1 MKLENMLLEEGLL
14 SQEQFNQVKSAPR
27 PNGLKIQEYILREG
41 LVSDLDMVNV
51 LSSRLQISKYH
62 PEHYPVVPEL
72 AEVLP
77 ASLAGKHRM
86 VPLRQEGKLLIVAM
100 PDPTDVV
107 EMDQVQRN
115 IQQEVEPVICTET
128 EYNELMNSLYGL
140 ASGIGALLDDVEKV
154 DYGSSEGSGDVEDSE
169 ESEESQLQAL
179 MDSAEGTTA
188 VRSVDWIITRAVRE
202 GASDV
207 HVSPEKNHVQVRLRV
222 DGVLKDLPPIPKSRL
237 ASVVSRL
244 KILAQ
249 MDISVTRIPQDG
261 RFTASIS
268 GREINVRVSALP
280 TIYGENIV
288 MRLLDMNALVF
299 KLGQLGMRE
308 SDVQKIEQ
316 TIERP
321 HGMIL
326 NTGPT
331 GSGKTT
337 TLYSVLAMLNR
348 PEVNIIT
355 VEDPVEYRIP
365 RIRQVELN
373 RKAGMTF
380 AGSLRS
386 MLRQDPD
393 IAMIGEIRDS
403 ETANIAI
410 QASLTGHLVLST
422 IHTNNAVGT
431 IARLIDMG
439 VEPFLISSVL
449 SCVIGQRL
457 VRRVCETCAEPWSPP
472 PEALKFWGLTSDSES
487 RFLKAKGCRR
497 CRHTGYR
504 GRVGIYEVLPIN
516 ESLQSLIASG
526 ASEIE
531 LTAAAKA
538 EGGFTT
544 MREDAAIKAQQG
556 ITTLEEAAAKV
567 VL

>member
-1 MKLENMLLEEGLL
+1 MSVKLEEMLVDEGLL
-14 SQEQFNQVKSAPR
+14 SKEQFNQVQNNPSAK
-27 PNGLKIQEYILREG
+27 GLKVKEYILREG
-41 LVSDLDMVNV
+41 MVADIDMVRGV
-51 LSSRLQISKYH
+51 SERLQIPKYD
-62 PEHYPVVPEL
+62 PDCYPVDPEL
-72 AEVLP
+72 AAILP

-86 VPLRQEGKLLIVAM
+86 VPLRQEANLLIVAM
-100 PDPTDVV
+100 PDPTEVRD
-107 EMDQVQRN
+107 MDAVHRHVKM
-115 IQQEVEPVICTET
+115 EVEPVICTET

-140 ASGIGALLDDVEKV
+140 ASGIGSMRADIEEV
-154 DYGSSEGSGDVEDSE
+154 DYGTAQAEQESD
-169 ESEESQLQAL
+169 ESESKIKAL
-179 MDSAEGTTA
+179 MDMAEGSTA
-188 VRSVDWIITRAVRE
+188 VRSVNWIITRAVRE
-202 GASDV
+202 GASDI
-207 HVSPEKNHVQVRLRV
+207 HVSPEKTHVQVRLRV
-222 DGVLKDLPPIPKSRL
+222 DGVLKDLPPIPKSML
-237 ASVVSRL
+237 LSVISRL
-244 KILAQ
+244 KILGR
-249 MDISVTRIPQDG
+249 MDIAVTRVPQDG
-261 RFTASIS
+261 RFTARIS
-268 GREINVRVSALP
+268 GREINVRVSSLP

-299 KLGQLGMRE
+299 KLDQLGMRE
-308 SDVQKIEQ
+308 SDVRKISQ

-373 RKAGMTF
+373 TRAGMTF

-403 ETANIAI
+403 ETATIAI
-410 QASLTGHLVLST
+410 QAALTGHLVLST
-422 IHTNNAVGT
+422 VHTNNAIGT
-431 IARLIDMG
+431 ISRLIDMG
-439 VEPFLISSVL
+439 IEPFLIASVL

-457 VRRVCETCAEPWSPP
+457 VRRVCPSCAEPWSPP
-472 PEALKFWGLTSDSES
+472 PEVLGFWGLMPDSES
-487 RFLKAKGCRR
+487 QFVKARGCHR

-504 GRVGIYEVLPIN
+504 GRVGVYEVLPISEN
-516 ESLQSLIASG
+516 LQSLIASR
-526 ASEIE
+526 ASEAD
-531 LTAAAKA
+531 LRAAARE
-538 EGGFTT
+538 EGNFVT
-544 MREDAAIKAQQG
+544 MREDAAIKIQKG
-556 ITTLEEAAAKV
+556 MTTLEEAAAKV

>member
-1 MKLENMLLEEGLL
+1 MSIRLEKMLVDEGLL
-14 SQEQFNQVKSAPR
+14 SEEQFNQLQNTPR
-27 PNGLKIQEYILREG
+27 PHGLKVQDYILREG
-41 LVSDLDMVNV
+41 LVADTDMVSF
-51 LSSRLQISKYH
+51 LSDRLHIPKYD
-62 PEHYPVVPEL
+62 PFHYPVDPEL
-72 AEVLP
+72 AAILP
-77 ASLAGKHRM
+77 ASMAGKHRM
-86 VPLRQEGKLLIVAM
+86 VPLRQAENLLIVAM
-100 PDPTDVV
+100 SDPTEVV
-107 EMDQVQRN
+107 DIDTVQRHVKM
-115 IQQEVEPVICTET
+115 EVEPVICTET

-140 ASGIGALLDDVEKV
+140 DSGMGSLLDDIEEV
-154 DYGSSEGSGDVEDSE
+154 DYSTTQADE

-179 MDSAEGTTA
+179 KDMAEGSTA
-188 VRSVDWIITRAVRE
+188 VRNVNWIITRAVRE

-207 HVSPEKNHVQVRLRV
+207 HICPEKTHVQVRLRV
-222 DGVLKDLPPIPKSRL
+222 DGVLKDLPPIPKSMQL
-237 ASVVSRL
+237 SVISRL
-244 KILAQ
+244 KILGS
-249 MDISVTRIPQDG
+249 MDIAVTRVPQDG
-261 RFTASIS
+261 RFTARIS
-268 GREINVRVSALP
+268 GREINVRVSSLP

-299 KLGQLGMRE
+299 KLDQLGMRE
-308 SDVQKIEQ
+308 SDVRKIEQ
-316 TIERP
+316 TIARP

-373 RKAGMTF
+373 TRAGMSF

-403 ETANIAI
+403 ETATIAI
-410 QASLTGHLVLST
+410 QAALTGHLVLST
-422 IHTNNAVGT
+422 VHTNNAIGT
-431 IARLIDMG
+431 ISRLIDMG
-439 VEPFLISSVL
+439 IEPFLIASVL

-457 VRRVCETCAEPWSPP
+457 VRRVCESCAVPWSPP
-472 PEALKFWGLTSDSES
+472 PEAMDFWELSPDSES
-487 RFLKAKGCRR
+487 RFLKAHGCHR

-504 GRVGIYEVLPIN
+504 GRVGVYEVLPISEN
-516 ESLQSLIASG
+516 LKSLIASN
-526 ASEIE
+526 ASEGD
-531 LTAAAKA
+531 LRAAARE
-538 EGGFTT
+538 EGNFVT
-544 MREDAAIKAQQG
+544 MREDAAIKVQQG
-556 ITTLEEAAAKV
+556 LTTLEEAAANV

>member
-1 MKLENMLLEEGLL
+1 MNMKLEEMLVDEGLL
-14 SQEQFNQVKSAPR
+14 SEEQFHQVQNTHR
-27 PNGLKIQEYILREG
+27 PNGLKVQEYILREG
-41 LVSDLDMVNV
+41 LVADTDMVSV
-51 LSSRLQISKYH
+51 LSNRLHIPKYD
-62 PEHYPVVPEL
+62 PDHYPVDPEL
-72 AEVLP
+72 AAILP
-77 ASLAGKHRM
+77 ASMAGKHRM
-86 VPLRQEGKLLIVAM
+86 VPLRREANLLIVAM
-100 PDPTDVV
+100 SDPTEVV
-107 EMDQVQRN
+107 DMDAVQRHVKM
-115 IQQEVEPVICTET
+115 EVEPVICTET

-140 ASGIGALLDDVEKV
+140 ASGIGSLLDDIEEV
-154 DYGSSEGSGDVEDSE
+154 DYGTTQADEESD
-169 ESEESQLQAL
+169 ESEESQVKAL
-179 MDSAEGTTA
+179 MDMAEGSTA

-207 HVSPEKNHVQVRLRV
+207 HICPEKTHVQVRLRV
-222 DGVLKDLPPIPKSRL
+222 DGVLKDLPPIPKSML
-237 ASVVSRL
+237 LSVVSRL
-244 KILAQ
+244 KILAR
-249 MDISVTRIPQDG
+249 MDIAVTRVPQDG
-261 RFTASIS
+261 RFTARIS
-268 GREINVRVSALP
+268 GREINVRVSSLP
-280 TIYGENIV
+280 TIHGENIV

-299 KLGQLGMRE
+299 KLDQLGMRE
-308 SDVQKIEQ
+308 SDVRKIEQ

-373 RKAGMTF
+373 TRAGMTF

-403 ETANIAI
+403 ETATIAI
-410 QASLTGHLVLST
+410 QAALTGHLVLST
-422 IHTNNAVGT
+422 VHTNNAIGT
-431 IARLIDMG
+431 ICRLIDMG
-439 VEPFLISSVL
+439 VEPFLIASVL

-457 VRRVCETCAEPWSPP
+457 VRRVCESCAVPWSPP
-472 PEALKFWGLTSDSES
+472 PKALDFWGLSPDSES
-487 RFLKAKGCRR
+487 LFLKAQGCHR

-504 GRVGIYEVLPIN
+504 GRVGVYEVLPISEN
-516 ESLQSLIASG
+516 LQSLIANN
-526 ASEIE
+526 ASEGD
-531 LTAAAKA
+531 LRAAARD
-538 EGGFTT
+538 EGNFVT
-544 MREDAAIKAQQG
+544 MREDAAIKVQMG
-556 ITTLEEAAAKV
+556 ITTLEEAAANV

>member
-1 MKLENMLLEEGLL
+1 M
-14 SQEQFNQVKSAPR
+14 
-27 PNGLKIQEYILREG
+27 
-41 LVSDLDMVNV
+41 
-51 LSSRLQISKYH
+51 
-62 PEHYPVVPEL
+62 
-72 AEVLP
+72 
-77 ASLAGKHRM
+77 
-86 VPLRQEGKLLIVAM
+86 
-100 PDPTDVV
+100 
-107 EMDQVQRN
+107 
-115 IQQEVEPVICTET
+115 EVEPVICTET

-140 ASGIGALLDDVEKV
+140 ASGIGSLLDDIEEV
-154 DYGSSEGSGDVEDSE
+154 DYGTTQADEESNESDESQVKALMHMAEGS
-169 ESEESQLQAL
+169 
-179 MDSAEGTTA
+179 TA

-207 HVSPEKNHVQVRLRV
+207 HVCPEKTHVQVRLRV
-222 DGVLKDLPPIPKSRL
+222 DGVLKDLPPIPKSML
-237 ASVVSRL
+237 LSVVSRL
-244 KILAQ
+244 KILGR
-249 MDISVTRIPQDG
+249 MDIAVTRVPQDG
-261 RFTASIS
+261 RFTARIS
-268 GREINVRVSALP
+268 GREINVRVSSLP
-280 TIYGENIV
+280 TIHGENIV

-299 KLGQLGMRE
+299 KLDQLGMRE
-308 SDVQKIEQ
+308 SDVRKIEQ

-373 RKAGMTF
+373 TRAGMTF

-403 ETANIAI
+403 ETATIAI
-410 QASLTGHLVLST
+410 QAALTGHLVLST
-422 IHTNNAVGT
+422 VHTNTAIGT
-431 IARLIDMG
+431 ICRLIDMG
-439 VEPFLISSVL
+439 VEPFLIASVL

-457 VRRVCETCAEPWSPP
+457 VRRVCESCAVPWSPP
-472 PEALKFWGLTSDSES
+472 PNALDLWGLSPDSES
-487 RFLKAKGCRR
+487 RFLKAKGCHR

-504 GRVGIYEVLPIN
+504 GRVGVYEVLPISEN
-516 ESLQSLIASG
+516 LQSLIASNANEG
-526 ASEIE
+526 D
-531 LTAAAKA
+531 LRAAARD
-538 EGGFTT
+538 EGNFTT
-544 MREDAAIKAQQG
+544 MREDAAIKVQMG
-556 ITTLEEAAAKV
+556 LTTLEEAAANV

>member
-1 MKLENMLLEEGLL
+1 MKLEEMLVDEGLL
-14 SQEQFNQVKSAPR
+14 SEEQFHQVQNTHR
-27 PNGLKIQEYILREG
+27 PNGLKVQEYILREG
-41 LVSDLDMVNV
+41 LVADTDMVSV
-51 LSSRLQISKYH
+51 LSNRLHIPKYD
-62 PEHYPVVPEL
+62 PDHYPVDPEL
-72 AEVLP
+72 AAILP
-77 ASLAGKHRM
+77 ASMAGKHRM
-86 VPLRQEGKLLIVAM
+86 VPLRREANLLIVAM
-100 PDPTDVV
+100 SDPTEVV
-107 EMDQVQRN
+107 DMDAVQRHVKM
-115 IQQEVEPVICTET
+115 EVEPVICTET

-140 ASGIGALLDDVEKV
+140 ASGIGSLLDDIEEV
-154 DYGSSEGSGDVEDSE
+154 DYGTTQADEESD
-169 ESEESQLQAL
+169 ESEESQVKAL
-179 MDSAEGTTA
+179 MDMAEGSTA

-207 HVSPEKNHVQVRLRV
+207 HICPEKTHVQVRLRV
-222 DGVLKDLPPIPKSRL
+222 DGVLKDLPPIPKSML
-237 ASVVSRL
+237 LSVVSRL
-244 KILAQ
+244 KILAR
-249 MDISVTRIPQDG
+249 MDIAVTRVPQDG
-261 RFTASIS
+261 RFTARIS
-268 GREINVRVSALP
+268 GREINVRVSSLP
-280 TIYGENIV
+280 TIHGENIV

-299 KLGQLGMRE
+299 KLDQLGMRE
-308 SDVQKIEQ
+308 SDVRKIEQ

-373 RKAGMTF
+373 TRAGMTF

-403 ETANIAI
+403 ETATIAI
-410 QASLTGHLVLST
+410 QAALTGHLVLST
-422 IHTNNAVGT
+422 VHTNNAIGT
-431 IARLIDMG
+431 ICRLIDMG
-439 VEPFLISSVL
+439 VEPFLIASVL

-457 VRRVCETCAEPWSPP
+457 VRRVCESCAVPWSPP
-472 PEALKFWGLTSDSES
+472 PKALDFWGLSPDSES
-487 RFLKAKGCRR
+487 LFLKAQGCHR

-504 GRVGIYEVLPIN
+504 GRVGVYEVLPISEN
-516 ESLQSLIASG
+516 LQSLIANN
-526 ASEIE
+526 ASEGD
-531 LTAAAKA
+531 LRAAARD
-538 EGGFTT
+538 EGNFVT
-544 MREDAAIKAQQG
+544 MREDAAIKVQMG
-556 ITTLEEAAAKV
+556 ITTLEEAAANV